1 MAKRFLFVVGAA
13 VAAVTLGNVA
23 SAQTQAYPPAG
34 YAPLLFD
41 PTDTKYVFRLNGAP
55 WICRGDTFCKP
66 VKIEGVADKD
76 LPQATVE
83 SLGSAG
89 PRYFLSYKQTNF
101 EKGKPVVLSC
111 LEERCSKLD
120 ATVGDAHTL
129 GTFQVKQGDR
139 TVTRTALLR
148 QVEARNGRA
157 QLLWCADS
165 GCSELP
171 LTRDA
176 ELYLSYMDNGRSEGR
191 SVAWLRDKSGAVFSC
206 AQPEEGV
213 SDQLTCEKSKL
224 VLSDFPAAAAAPAAA
239 APVASDAD
247 RVALASSIDRA
258 IVAGDFA
265 NADRLLADATRR
277 YAGNAAWPPL
287 QQKLAKARADRD
299 AQLRLAEARRLIAEA
314 RRFAQVG
321 DFPHAEAM
329 LQDADKQVPGFAETA
344 KARSEIAAMRTA
356 RDQRY
361 RERYQYYAAIDQAF
375 AAERLWDVERLLA
388 EYAQRF
394 NQDDEYRSRA
404 GRLAQVRAD
413 ATWQARINQ
422 ASAFIA
428 TARQATDR
436 GDFAEAERQLVLAD
450 RAAPGFPEINQARA
464 DLSRRRIAA
473 EQQQDG
479 IRLILAVIDAAFQ
492 RKQYD
497 EAERAIED
505 GRRRYGAY
513 DGWTDLQRR
522 SASARQGNDRQANE
536 LRTQNARALELVT
549 AARRSTTQGDF
560 AAADRSLTQA
570 QAISA
575 TMPEIA
581 IARAELERAKADRA
595 RQDAEIRAMAASADA
610 ALARKQYADAERL
623 IADGKKAYPSYAGW
637 ADLSRRLAE
646 ARQATPALKG
656 NAPMPAQ
663 ATATTPPPAA
673 ATPAPA
679 PATVAAPP
687 VAPQLAQLIASAR
700 DAIKRSDYVTAEKAV
715 TDAEKLDAKA
725 ASVVEARAELKV
737 AQDKSKAAPVAPA
750 APAAPA
756 PPAPPAPAA
765 TPVAPAPA
773 APPAQPP
780 ANRN

>member
-1 MAKRFLFVVGAA
+1 MALARALLTVT
-13 VAAVTLGNVA
+13 VAIVTLGSSIV
-23 SAQTQAYPPAG
+23 SAQTPAYPPAG
-34 YAPLLFD
+34 YSPLLFD
-41 PTDTKYVFRLNGAP
+41 PTDTKYVFRLNGTP

-66 VKIEGVADKD
+66 VKIEGAADKD
-76 LPQATVE
+76 LPQATME
-83 SLGSAG
+83 SLGFAG

-111 LEERCSKLD
+111 LDERCGKLD
-120 ATVGDAHTL
+120 TTVGEAHAL

-139 TVTRTALLR
+139 IVTRTALLR
-148 QVEARNGRA
+148 HVEARNGRA

-165 GCSELP
+165 GCAELP

-176 ELYLSYMDNGRSEGR
+176 ELYLSYMDRGRSDGR
-191 SVAWLRDKSGAVFSC
+191 NAAWLRDKSGAVFSC
-206 AQPEEGV
+206 AQPEDSV
-213 SDQLTCEKSKL
+213 SDQLTCEKSKI
-224 VLSDFPAAAAAPAAA
+224 VLSDFPVAAAPPA
-239 APVASDAD
+239 APVATAPVGSEAD

-361 RERYQYYAAIDQAF
+361 RERYQYHAAIDQAF
-375 AAERLWDVERLLA
+375 AAERLWEVERLLA

-404 GRLAQVRAD
+404 GRLAQLRAD

-422 ASAFIA
+422 ARSFIA

-505 GRRRYGAY
+505 GRRRYGSY

-522 SASARQGNDRQANE
+522 SAGARQGNDRQANE

-560 AAADRSLTQA
+560 AAADGSLTQA

-575 TMPEIA
+575 AMPEIA
-581 IARAELERAKADRA
+581 IARAELERAKADRG

-610 ALARKQYADAERL
+610 ALARKQHADAERL

-646 ARQATPALKG
+646 ARQATPAQKG
-656 NAPMPAQ
+656 NAPMPAKPT
-663 ATATTPPPAA
+663 ATAPSPAA

-679 PATVAAPP
+679 TAAAPI
-687 VAPQLAQLIASAR
+687 VPQLAQFIAVAR
-700 DAIKRSDYVTAEKAV
+700 DAIKRSDFATAEKAV
-715 TDAEKLDAKA
+715 AEAEKLDAKA
-725 ASVVEARAELKV
+725 ASVIEVRAELKG
-737 AQDKSKAAPVAPA
+737 AQDKAKAPPVA
-750 APAAPA
+750 
-756 PPAPPAPAA
+756 PAPPAPAA
-765 TPVAPAPA
+765 APV
-773 APPAQPP
+773 QPP
-780 ANRN
+780 ASRN

>member
-1 MAKRFLFVVGAA
+1 MAKRFLLVAA
-13 VAAVTLGNVA
+13 VAAVALGNVA
-23 SAQTQAYPPAG
+23 SAQTQVYPPAG
-34 YAPLLFD
+34 YSPLLFD

-66 VKIEGVADKD
+66 VRIEGVADKD
-76 LPQATVE
+76 LPQATMK

-111 LEERCSKLD
+111 LEERCGKLD
-120 ATVGDAHTL
+120 ATIGDAHTL

-139 TVTRTALLR
+139 AVTRTALLR
-148 QVEARNGRA
+148 QVDARNGRA

-176 ELYLSYMDNGRSEGR
+176 ELYLSYMDSRRSDGH

-206 AQPEEGV
+206 AQPEDGI
-213 SDQLTCEKSKL
+213 SDQLTCEKSKI
-224 VLSDFPAAAAAPAAA
+224 VLSDFPATPTPPPAPAPA

-258 IVAGDFA
+258 ILAGDFA

-321 DFPHAEAM
+321 DFPHAEDM

-361 RERYQYYAAIDQAF
+361 RERYQYYAAMDQAF

-404 GRLAQVRAD
+404 GRLAQLRAD

-422 ASAFIA
+422 ARSFIA

-436 GDFAEAERQLVLAD
+436 GDFVEAERQLVLAD

-473 EQQQDG
+473 EQQLDG
-479 IRLILAVIDAAFQ
+479 IRLILAAIDAAFQ

-497 EAERAIED
+497 DAERAIED
-505 GRRRYGAY
+505 GRRRYGSY

-522 SASARQGNDRQANE
+522 SASARQGNDRQATE
-536 LRTQNARALELVT
+536 LRTQNARTLELVT
-549 AARRSTTQGDF
+549 VARRSTTQGDF

-575 TMPEIA
+575 AMPEIA

-610 ALARKQYADAERL
+610 ALARRQYADADRL
-623 IADGKKAYPSYAGW
+623 IADGKKAYPAYAGW

-646 ARQATPALKG
+646 ARRATPALKG

-663 ATATTPPPAA
+663 PAATTPPPAA

-679 PATVAAPP
+679 
-687 VAPQLAQLIASAR
+687 VAPQLVQLIAVAR
-700 DAIKRSDYVTAEKAV
+700 DAIKRSDFATAEKAV
-715 TDAEKLDAKA
+715 ADAEKLDAKA
-725 ASVVEARAELKV
+725 ASVVEVRAELKV
-737 AQDKSKAAPVAPA
+737 AQDKSKASPAPP
-750 APAAPA
+750 
-756 PPAPPAPAA
+756 PPAPPAP
-765 TPVAPAPA
+765 TA
-773 APPAQPP
+773 APPQQP
-780 ANRN
+780 ATRN

>member
-1 MAKRFLFVVGAA
+1 MAKRFLFVAA
-13 VAAVTLGNVA
+13 VAAVALANVGSANVA
-23 SAQTQAYPPAG
+23 SAQTPAYPPAD
-34 YAPLLFD
+34 YSPLLFD
-41 PTDTKYVFRLNGAP
+41 PTDTKYVFRLDGAP

-66 VKIEGVADKD
+66 VKIEGAADKD
-76 LPQATVE
+76 LPQATIE
-83 SLGSAG
+83 SLGFAG
-89 PRYFLSYKQTNF
+89 PRYFLSYKQANF

-111 LEERCSKLD
+111 LEERCGKLD
-120 ATVGDAHTL
+120 TTIGDTRTL

-176 ELYLSYMDNGRSEGR
+176 ELYLSYMDRGRSDGR
-191 SVAWLRDKSGAVFSC
+191 ATAWLREKAGTVFSC
-206 AQPEEGV
+206 AQPEDGV

-224 VLSDFPAAAAAPAAA
+224 VLSDFPAASTAPAAPVAA
-239 APVASDAD
+239 APVGSEAD

-277 YAGNAAWPPL
+277 YAGHAAWPPL

-299 AQLRLAEARRLIAEA
+299 AQVRLAEARRLIAEA

-344 KARSEIAAMRTA
+344 KARNEIAAMRTA

-375 AAERLWDVERLLA
+375 AAEQLWDVERLLA

-404 GRLAQVRAD
+404 GRLAQLRAD

-422 ASAFIA
+422 ARSFIT
-428 TARQATDR
+428 TARQATDH

-479 IRLILAVIDAAFQ
+479 IRLILAAIDAAFQ
-492 RKQYD
+492 RKQFD

-505 GRRRYGAY
+505 GRRRYGSY

-536 LRTQNARALELVT
+536 LRTQNARTLELVT
-549 AARRSTTQGDF
+549 AARRATAQGDF

-595 RQDAEIRAMAASADA
+595 RLDAEVRAMAASADA
-610 ALARKQYADAERL
+610 ALARRQYADAERL

-637 ADLSRRLAE
+637 VELSRRLAE
-646 ARQATPALKG
+646 ARRATPALKG

-663 ATATTPPPAA
+663 PAATPMPAQPAATTPPPAA
-673 ATPAPA
+673 AAPA
-679 PATVAAPP
+679 PATAPP
-687 VAPQLAQLIASAR
+687 VAPQMAQLIAIAR
-700 DAIKRSDYVTAEKAV
+700 DAIKRSDFATAEKAV
-715 TDAEKLDAKA
+715 AEAEKLDAKA
-725 ASVVEARAELKV
+725 TSVVEVRAELKG
-737 AQDKSKAAPVAPA
+737 AQDRSKAS
-750 APAAPA
+750 PA
-756 PPAPPAPAA
+756 PPPPPPPAPA
-765 TPVAPAPA
+765 VAPIP
-773 APPAQPP
+773 PP

>member
-1 MAKRFLFVVGAA
+1 RA
-13 VAAVTLGNVA
+13 
-23 SAQTQAYPPAG
+23 
-34 YAPLLFD
+34 
-41 PTDTKYVFRLNGAP
+41 
-55 WICRGDTFCKP
+55 
-66 VKIEGVADKD
+66 
-76 LPQATVE
+76 
-83 SLGSAG
+83 
-89 PRYFLSYKQTNF
+89 
-101 EKGKPVVLSC
+101 
-111 LEERCSKLD
+111 
-120 ATVGDAHTL
+120 
-129 GTFQVKQGDR
+129 
-139 TVTRTALLR
+139 ALLR

-176 ELYLSYMDNGRSEGR
+176 ELYLSHMDNGRSEGR
-191 SVAWLRDKSGAVFSC
+191 SMAWLRDKSGAVFSC
-206 AQPEEGV
+206 AQPEDGV
-213 SDQLTCEKSKL
+213 SDQLTCEKSKI
-224 VLSDFPAAAAAPAAA
+224 VLSDFPAAAAPPAAPAAA

-247 RVALASSIDRA
+247 RAALASSIDRA

-265 NADRLLADATRR
+265 NADRLLADAARR

-299 AQLRLAEARRLIAEA
+299 AQVRLAEARRLIAEA

-321 DFPHAEAM
+321 DFPHAEEM

-344 KARSEIAAMRTA
+344 KARNEIAAMRTA

-375 AAERLWDVERLLA
+375 AAERLWDIERLLA

-404 GRLAQVRAD
+404 GRLAQLRAD

-422 ASAFIA
+422 ARSFIA

-450 RAAPGFPEINQARA
+450 RAAPGFPEINQARV

-473 EQQQDG
+473 ERQQDG
-479 IRLILAVIDAAFQ
+479 IRLILAAIDAAFQ

-505 GRRRYGAY
+505 GRRRYGSY

-522 SASARQGNDRQANE
+522 SASARQGNDRQASE
-536 LRTQNARALELVT
+536 LRTQNARTLELVT

-595 RQDAEIRAMAASADA
+595 RQDAEIRVLAASADA

-637 ADLSRRLAE
+637 AELSRRLAD
-646 ARQATPALKG
+646 ARRATPALKG

-663 ATATTPPPAA
+663 PAATTPPPAA
-673 ATPAPA
+673 ATPAPAPA

-687 VAPQLAQLIASAR
+687 VAPQLARLVAVAR
-700 DAIKRSDYVTAEKAV
+700 DAIKRSDFAAAEKAV
-715 TDAEKLDAKA
+715 ADAEKLDAKA
-725 ASVVEARAELKV
+725 ASVVEVRAELKS
-737 AQDKSKAAPVAPA
+737 AQDKSKAP
-750 APAAPA
+750 PA
-756 PPAPPAPAA
+756 PPPPAPAA
-765 TPVAPAPA
+765 
-773 APPAQPP
+773 APPQPP
-780 ANRN
+780 ATRN

>member
-1 MAKRFLFVVGAA
+1 MGAARFLFVAA
-13 VAAVTLGNVA
+13 VAVVALSNVA

-34 YAPLLFD
+34 YSPLLFD

-66 VKIEGVADKD
+66 LKIEGVADKD
-76 LPQATVE
+76 MPQATIE
-83 SLGSAG
+83 SLGFAG
-89 PRYFLSYKQTNF
+89 PRYFLAYKQTNF
-101 EKGKPVVLSC
+101 EKGKPVALSC
-111 LEERCSKLD
+111 LEERCGKLD
-120 ATVGDAHTL
+120 TTVGDTRTL

-139 TVTRTALLR
+139 TVMRTALLR
-148 QVEARNGRA
+148 QVEANNGRA

-176 ELYLSYMDNGRSEGR
+176 ELYLAYMDKGRSDGR

-213 SDQLTCEKSKL
+213 SDQLTCEKSRI
-224 VLSDFPAAAAAPAAA
+224 VLSDFPAASAPPAAPTAA

-277 YAGNAAWPPL
+277 YAGHAAWPPL
-287 QQKLAKARADRD
+287 QQKLSKARADRD

-344 KARSEIAAMRTA
+344 KARNEIAAMRTA

-375 AAERLWDVERLLA
+375 AAEQLWDVERLLA

-404 GRLAQVRAD
+404 GRLAQLRAD

-422 ASAFIA
+422 ARSFIA
-428 TARQATDR
+428 TARQAADR

-479 IRLILAVIDAAFQ
+479 IRLILAAIDSAFQ

-505 GRRRYGAY
+505 GRRRYGSY
-513 DGWTDLQRR
+513 DGWADLQRR
-522 SASARQGNDRQANE
+522 SAGARQGNDRQANE

-549 AARRSTTQGDF
+549 SARRATAQGDF
-560 AAADRSLTQA
+560 AAADHSLTQA
-570 QAISA
+570 QAIFA
-575 TMPEIA
+575 NMPEIA

-610 ALARKQYADAERL
+610 ALASRQYADAERL

-637 ADLSRRLAE
+637 AELSRRLAE
-646 ARQATPALKG
+646 ARRATPALKG

-663 ATATTPPPAA
+663 PAATTPPPPAA

-679 PATVAAPP
+679 TAPP
-687 VAPQLAQLIASAR
+687 VAPQLAQFIAVAR
-700 DAIKRSDYVTAEKAV
+700 DAIKRSDFATAEKAV
-715 TDAEKLDAKA
+715 AEAEKLDAKA
-725 ASVVEARAELKV
+725 ASVVEIRAELKG
-737 AQDKSKAAPVAPA
+737 AQDRSKASPV
-750 APAAPA
+750 
-756 PPAPPAPAA
+756 PPPPPAPAA
-765 TPVAPAPA
+765 A
-773 APPAQPP
+773 PAQPP

>member
-1 MAKRFLFVVGAA
+1 MGTARALLTATVV
-13 VAAVTLGNVA
+13 VLTLATSIA
-23 SAQTQAYPPAG
+23 SAQTQAYPPGG

-41 PTDTKYVFRLNGAP
+41 PTDTKYVFRLEGAP

-66 VKIEGVADKD
+66 LKIEGVADKD
-76 LPQATVE
+76 LPQATME
-83 SLGSAG
+83 ALGFAG

-111 LEERCSKLD
+111 VEERCGKLD
-120 ATVGDAHTL
+120 TTVGAAHTL

-139 TVTRTALLR
+139 TMTRTALLR

-176 ELYLSYMDNGRSEGR
+176 ELYLAYMDNGRSEGR
-191 SVAWLRDKSGAVFSC
+191 SMAWLREKSGAVFSC
-206 AQPEEGV
+206 AQPEDGV

-224 VLSDFPAAAAAPAAA
+224 VLSDFPAATAPPAAPVAA
-239 APVASDAD
+239 APVGSEANRA
-247 RVALASSIDRA
+247 ALASSIDRA
-258 IVAGDFA
+258 IIAGDFA

-287 QQKLAKARADRD
+287 QQKLAKARADRE
-299 AQLRLAEARRLIAEA
+299 AQVRLSEARRLIAEA

-344 KARSEIAAMRTA
+344 KARNEIAAMRTA

-361 RERYQYYAAIDQAF
+361 RERYQYHAAIDQAF

-388 EYAQRF
+388 EYSQRF

-404 GRLAQVRAD
+404 GRLAQLRGD
-413 ATWQARINQ
+413 ASWQARLNQ
-422 ASAFIA
+422 ARSFIA

-479 IRLILAVIDAAFQ
+479 IRLVLAAIDAAFQ

-505 GRRRYGAY
+505 GRRRYGSY

-536 LRTQNARALELVT
+536 LRTQNARTLELVT

-575 TMPEIA
+575 AMPEIA
-581 IARAELERAKADRA
+581 IVRAELERAKADRA
-595 RQDAEIRAMAASADA
+595 GKDADIRAMAASADA

-623 IADGKKAYPSYAGW
+623 IADGKKAYPSHAGW

-646 ARQATPALKG
+646 ARRAAPALKG
-656 NAPMPAQ
+656 NAPMPAK
-663 ATATTPPPAA
+663 ATAATPPPAA
-673 ATPAPA
+673 AAPA
-679 PATVAAPP
+679 PATAAPP
-687 VAPQLAQLIASAR
+687 GAPQLAQLIAVAR
-700 DAIKRSDYVTAEKAV
+700 DAIKRSDFATAEKAV
-715 TDAEKLDAKA
+715 ADAEKLDAKA
-725 ASVVEARAELKV
+725 ASVVEVRAELKV
-737 AQDKSKAAPVAPA
+737 AQDKSKASPAPP
-750 APAAPA
+750 PP
-756 PPAPPAPAA
+756 PPAPPAPTAA
-765 TPVAPAPA
+765 
-773 APPAQPP
+773 PAQPP
-780 ANRN
+780 ASRN